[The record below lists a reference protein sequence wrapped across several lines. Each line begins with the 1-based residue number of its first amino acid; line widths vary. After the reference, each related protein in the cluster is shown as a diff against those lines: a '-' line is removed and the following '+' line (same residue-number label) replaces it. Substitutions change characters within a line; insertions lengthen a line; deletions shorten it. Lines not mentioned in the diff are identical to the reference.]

1 MYCPKCAATATPGQR
16 FCRAC
21 GTDLGVI
28 VDAMEGKRGPIDF
41 ESLKSDLRA
50 LGTSLR
56 AGFEEAKQGFDS
68 KVKTTGRLTRPKAPR
83 TPRQKPIPIQVKNIR
98 AGNTRRYSLQQGLL
112 SIFSGGATAGTLYW
126 ILKAAASSGLLTNLE
141 SELALHLNTTNVV
154 GVASVVEV
162 LWVLGLIPAV
172 KGVAHLFNG
181 IFFPVKLEPAVPEVV
196 VHVPQKL
203 SFTPVSSPAVETPPQ
218 LRDPE
223 TNELAQEQTSSPEP
237 QASVTEDETIR
248 FGAR

>member
-1 MYCPKCAATATPGQR
+1 MFCPKCAATATPGQR

-41 ESLKSDLRA
+41 ESLKADLRT
-50 LGTSLR
+50 LGSSLR
-56 AGFEEAKQGFDS
+56 VGFEEAKQGFDS
-68 KVKTTGRLTRPKAPR
+68 KVKSTGRLRKPK
-83 TPRQKPIPIQVKNIR
+83 TPRPPRPKPIPIQVKNIR
-98 AGNTRRYSLQQGLL
+98 AGSTRRYSLQQGLL
-112 SIFSGGATAGTLYW
+112 SIFTGSATAGAFYW
-126 ILKAAASSGLLTNLE
+126 ILKAAASSGFLSNLE
-141 SELALHLNTTNVV
+141 SELALRLNTTNVM
-154 GVASVVEV
+154 GVASVVEM

-181 IFFPVKLEPAVPEVV
+181 IFVPVKLEPGVQDVV
-196 VHVPQKL
+196 VHVPQTL
-203 SFTPVSSPAVETPPQ
+203 NFTPVSSPAVETPPQ
-218 LRDPE
+218 LRDPD
-223 TNELAQEQTSSPEP
+223 TNELAPEQTSSPEP